1 MRRAVVLA
9 LALLGVAFAQQ
20 PKVVSTIHPYFDLAR
35 QIGGELIQASRLL
48 PIGVSP
54 HSFDPSP
61 RDVMGVAD
69 ADLIISNGGVGL
81 DDWVQRL
88 IDASGTRA
96 TELVIMDSIDFMPL
110 GVSGTARSNGEFVN
124 THIWLD
130 VTIGMGAAEAIRD
143 ALVQI
148 DPANAD
154 TYDERTEVLLADL
167 AALDRELMELLEPV
181 QGEPFVP
188 YHDAWPYFAER
199 YGLNLVIEL
208 EPFPGREPSPEY
220 IVRALQLI
228 QASGTRAIFSER
240 QLSSRPAEV
249 VAAEAGLPVFELDP
263 EGGGISEVESYQ
275 DLLRYNAGVLLEALA
290 P

>member
-1 MRRAVVLA
+1 MRRLAVLLA
-9 LALLGVAFAQQ
+9 VLLGTAFAQQ

-35 QIGGELIQASRLL
+35 QIGGELIEASRLL

-54 HSFDPSP
+54 HNFDPSP

-81 DDWVQRL
+81 DDWVQKL
-88 IDASGTRA
+88 ITASGTSGQQL
-96 TELVIMDSIDFMPL
+96 TIMESVEFTPL
-110 GVSGTARSNGEFVN
+110 GTGGQADPDGGYVN
-124 THIWLD
+124 AHIWLD
-130 VTIGMGAAEAIRD
+130 VTIAMSAAEAIRD
-143 ALVQI
+143 ALISI
-148 DPANAD
+148 DPGNTAE
-154 TYDERTEVLLADL
+154 YRKRTDALLED
-167 AALDRELMELLEPV
+167 LDRLDQEIMEMLEPIR
-181 QGEPFVP
+181 GAKFVP

-228 QASGTRAIFSER
+228 EESGTKAIFSER
-240 QLSSRPAEV
+240 QLPSRPAEV
-249 VAAEAGLPVFELDP
+249 VATEAGLPVYVLDP

-275 DLLRYNAGVLLEALA
+275 DLIRYNARVLLEALSE
-290 P
+290 